1 MSPSLRS
8 RGAALTT
15 RLLGAAPVGATWRRL
30 RPGLRILA
38 YHDVPNPARFAEHL
52 DLIASAYV
60 PVSGAQVMAARRG
73 HAKLPDRALW
83 VTFDDGDPSVLVNAT
98 DALVQRR
105 IPATL
110 FVCPG
115 LIAERRAPWWQ
126 TVLAAGAQGHGA
138 AVDGR
143 TLVGP
148 ELLGALKTVPDRQR
162 RDACAAI
169 EQAVGPLQ
177 AEVPSLDD
185 LKRWQQAGLELGNHT
200 WDHPCLDR
208 CTPDKQAEQ
217 IERAHA
223 WLAEHVQPE
232 VLLFAY
238 PNGDRTPHAEKVL
251 RSLGYDGGLLFDHRL
266 NSGAQALDPNRELSR
281 LRIDASSPL
290 RRSRAIMSGVHA
302 DLFAALGG

>member
-1 MSPSLRS
+1 MSPSLRP

-15 RLLGAAPVGATWRRL
+15 RMLGAAPVGAAWRRF

-38 YHDVPNPARFAEHL
+38 YHVVPDPARFAEQL
-52 DLIASAYV
+52 DVIASTYV
-60 PVSGAQVMAARRG
+60 AVSGAQVMSARRG
-73 HAKLPDRALW
+73 DAKLPDRALW
-83 VTFDDGDPSVLVNAT
+83 VTFDDGDPSVLANAA
-98 DALVQRR
+98 DALVHRG

-115 LIAERRAPWWQ
+115 LIVERRAPWWE
-126 TVLAAGAQGHGA
+126 TVLAAGRQGHGA

-162 RDACAAI
+162 RAVCATI
-169 EQAVGPLQ
+169 ERAVGPVEV
-177 AEVPSLDD
+177 EVPNLAD
-185 LKRWQQAGLELGNHT
+185 LKRWQGAGLELGNHT

-208 CTPDKQAEQ
+208 CTPAEQAEQ
-217 IERAHA
+217 IERAHG
-223 WLAEHVQPE
+223 WLAEHLQPE

-238 PNGDRTPHAEKVL
+238 PNGDRTHDAEKVL
-251 RSLGYDGGLLFDHRL
+251 RSIGYDGGLLFDHRL
-266 NSGAQALDPNRELSR
+266 NSRAQAVDPTRELSR
-281 LRIDASSPL
+281 LRIGASDPL
-290 RRSRAIMSGVHA
+290 PRARAIMSGVHA